1 MILMEQYRDIICIDS
16 TEVNMESS
24 VLDSRS
30 YTSSMFPCLRELI
43 YKCYSF
49 TTKKEKKSVLL
60 EQMEIYTQTDLISF
74 HCKIIKTL
82 NFNMHLKWVSQ
93 L

>member
-1 MILMEQYRDIICIDS
+1 MILMEQYRDICIDS

-24 VLDSRS
+24 ILDSRP
-30 YTSSMFPCLRELI
+30 YTSSMFPCLRELF

-49 TTKKEKKSVLL
+49 TTKKRKKKSVLL

-74 HCKIIKTL
+74 HGKIIKTL
-82 NFNMHLKWVSQ
+82 NFNMHLKWVNQ

>member
-1 MILMEQYRDIICIDS
+1 
-16 TEVNMESS
+16 
-24 VLDSRS
+24 
-30 YTSSMFPCLRELI
+30 MFPCLRELF

-49 TTKKEKKSVLL
+49 TTKKGKKKSVLL

-74 HCKIIKTL
+74 HGKIIKTL

>member
-1 MILMEQYRDIICIDS
+1 
-16 TEVNMESS
+16 
-24 VLDSRS
+24 
-30 YTSSMFPCLRELI
+30 MFPCSRELF

-49 TTKKEKKSVLL
+49 TTKKKRKKKKSVLL

-74 HCKIIKTL
+74 HGKIIKTL
-82 NFNMHLKWVSQ
+82 NFNMHLKWASQ